1 MAVLIIFA
9 KYDVV
14 DFFVF
19 FVNKICDRKLNKNA
33 STAKN
38 DTKEWACYY
47 SKKCFAHDDY
57 GRHECVNVITFCCI
71 SRIHLNL
78 LLLSDGFDS
87 WAKHLSN

>member
-9 KYDVV
+9 KYDVA
-14 DFFVF
+14 DF

-47 SKKCFAHDDY
+47 SKNVLHTMITDDM
-57 GRHECVNVITFCCI
+57 NVST
-71 SRIHLNL
+71 
-78 LLLSDGFDS
+78 
-87 WAKHLSN
+87 